1 MLKQEKL
8 ASLSVLGNS
17 SSPSNRTDVQD
28 QLEAAAAGLSRAVS
42 QALALGSQMLPL
54 VACAWAFLHSWAS
67 KLPQKPASW
76 WSSCSRKIHLAR
88 AVKEVM

>member
-17 SSPSNRTDVQD
+17 SSPSNRNGVQD

-42 QALALGSQMLPL
+42 QALALGPQLLPL

-67 KLPQKPASW
+67 QLPQKPASW